1 MKKVALMCTLILLW
15 GYGSYATDDP
25 LKHGMQLYKKNHY
38 EDAANLIQPYL
49 SKGVSQQQGKTYLSL
64 GLIYFANAK
73 LYRELYHSS
82 TAVQLDY
89 LTKLLAADKK
99 SESRFVKLYL
109 GRTLVEAGKLVEAA
123 AFFKKFL
130 MDKHVQPH
138 YKILANIDLG
148 TVFFLQGKQDRA
160 LNLWSKQ
167 NVSEPLAI
175 TALAAAYSRAGHKEK
190 NPMGMCQQALGQLKQ
205 TGKTPSIDSINNIIE
220 VYTREGD
227 IQKGID
233 LLKHADLKTFSQ
245 EENLVRNKV
254 IRFYN
259 PSLLKNLSTF
269 YEKASLKY
277 LNKAVAVADDKLK
290 GLAHYYLSIGYGHF
304 DNPDESF
311 KIIDSF
317 ISSTRLPSQF
327 NNKAKV
333 AQAVNNYL
341 LGREAIAKEQLDT
354 LLQSKAEPYLVADI
368 LLAITRHN
376 IEFPQAVISA
386 TAMAQKGEDRRFY
399 SVNFALGRYYLG
411 KKDYLRATTYME
423 AGRDKSNKNRIEF
436 NDPLMLVNLA
446 QAYYLT
452 KKFSESLEIYFEMSK
467 QFPAIRQ
474 IQVAMQGVYSMEQK
488 SAGDVKIF

>member
-1 MKKVALMCTLILLW
+1 MKKVALICALIILR
-15 GYGSYATDDP
+15 GYGSYAADDP
-25 LKHGMQLYKKNHY
+25 IKNSMKLYKQNHY
-38 EDAANLIQPYL
+38 EDAASLILPYL
-49 SKGVSQQQGKTYLSL
+49 SEATPQQQGKTYLSL

-130 MDKHVQPH
+130 MDKGVQPPQ
-138 YKILANIDLG
+138 KVLANIDLG
-148 TVFFLQGKQDRA
+148 TVLFLQGNTDKA
-160 LNLWSKQ
+160 LNLWSRQK
-167 NVSEPLAI
+167 VSEPAAI
-175 TALAAAYSRAGHKEK
+175 IALAAAYGRAGHKEK
-190 NPMGMCQQALGQLKQ
+190 NLMDLCQQALDQLAQ

-220 VYTREGD
+220 VYTRKGE

-259 PSLLKNLSTF
+259 PALLKNLSRF
-269 YEKASLKY
+269 YEKASLQY
-277 LNKAVAVADDKLK
+277 LDKAVAVSDEKLK
-290 GLAHYYLSIGYGHF
+290 GLARYYLSIGYGHF
-304 DNPDESF
+304 GKSDESF

-317 ISSTRLPSQF
+317 ISSARLPAQF
-327 NNKAKV
+327 NTRARV
-333 AQAVNNYL
+333 AQAINNYL
-341 LGREAIAKEQLDT
+341 LGRETIAKKQLDT
-354 LLQSKAEPYLVADI
+354 LLQSNAEPHLVADI
-368 LLAITRHN
+368 LLSCTRHN

-386 TAMAQKGEDRRFY
+386 TAIAEKGEDRRFY
-399 SVNFALGRYYLG
+399 SVNFALGRYYLE

-446 QAYYLT
+446 HAYYLT

-467 QFPAIRQ
+467 QFPAVRQ

>member
-1 MKKVALMCTLILLW
+1 MKKVVLLCTLILLW
-15 GYGSYATDDP
+15 GYGSYAADDP
-25 LKHGMQLYKKNHY
+25 LKRGMQLYKKNHY
-38 EDAANLIQPYL
+38 EDAADLIQSYL
-49 SKGVSQQQGKTYLSL
+49 SKAASQQQDKTYLSL
-64 GLIYFANAK
+64 GMIYFANAK
-73 LYRELYHSS
+73 LYRELYHTS
-82 TAVQLDY
+82 TRVQLDY

-130 MDKHVQPH
+130 MDEQVQPH

-148 TVFFLQGKQDRA
+148 TVFFLQGKKDKA

-167 NVSEPLAI
+167 NVSQPLEI
-175 TALAAAYSRAGHKEK
+175 TALAAAFSRAGQKEK
-190 NPMGMCQQALGQLKQ
+190 NPMGMCQRALGQLKQ
-205 TGKTPSIDSINNIIE
+205 AGKTPSIDSINNIIE

-227 IQKGID
+227 IQRGID
-233 LLKHADLKTFSQ
+233 LLKPADLKTYSQ

-259 PSLLKNLSTF
+259 PALLKNLSMF
-269 YEKASLKY
+269 YEKASLNY
-277 LNKAVAVADDKLK
+277 LKKAVAVADDKLK
-290 GLAHYYLSIGYGHF
+290 GLAQYYLSIDYGHF
-304 DNPDESF
+304 GNPDASL

-317 ISSTRLPSQF
+317 ISSTRLPAPF
-327 NNKAKV
+327 INRAKV
-333 AQAVNNYL
+333 AQAINNYL

-354 LLQSKAEPYLVADI
+354 LLQSKIEPYLVADI
-368 LLAITRHN
+368 LLACTQHN

-386 TAMAQKGEDRRFY
+386 TSMAQKGEDRRFY

-411 KKDYLRATTYME
+411 QKDYSRATTYME

-436 NDPLMLVNLA
+436 NEPLMLINLA
-446 QAYYLT
+446 KTYYLT

-467 QFPAIRQ
+467 QFPALRQ